1 MCYPN
6 RRIRVIVGGVSC
18 VIAALFLQRYSI
30 RLTAADISTDK
41 PSSARVSFNLSD
53 VLSLE
58 RMKPA
63 GKWYESIVPNTLD
76 LAERTEL
83 SINALTGDVDPDR
96 YYGVYQ
102 GFKFDSNPPHVT
114 GSDILY
120 GLTLTA
126 RNVRTLPMLRAMN
139 GSDYKLEI
147 EYGMMRALMSR
158 IRKDG
163 RLYYP
168 GEAGSPAGNTAYP
181 FEAGM
186 LAFAMENWYYRDR
199 NPAWLDWIDL
209 LARGLRGAV
218 IHAGDRAYYP
228 LQTSID
234 PQGKWH
240 DLVHGEKGLI
250 PYHSPDE
257 PVSDQQGIEGTAK
270 NDQTRP
276 LSTLVYDYKLTGNE
290 ESLRL
295 AREIARYILRPQLW
309 FDTSVEGSPG
319 NEHAVF
325 SGHFHANVHT
335 LIALL
340 DLAEAE
346 HDDGLGELVRE
357 GYNQALR
364 YGVVRI
370 GWFPAVV
377 MPEQYH
383 RPAWLGAV
391 AEGCGVA
398 DMIVLGTRLTDTGL
412 GDYWD
417 DVDSIVRNQL
427 VAQQIS
433 DLDLMRQISAGGT
446 KNDALLKEY
455 LGGFGLAGVNGAQCD
470 IAGCCT
476 GNSPQGLYYAWHGI
490 TRFND
495 GVATVNLFLNRASPW
510 MDVDSYVPYEGKVIL
525 HNKQAHTALVRIPEW
540 VEEAKLASFVNDS
553 VVEPAPAGRYVVF
566 DKLKPGDQI
575 RLQFPIRESSRTYT
589 IAGKVYTATFRGSTA
604 LDITPHDASPSVYPM
619 YRREYF
625 RSDTAPMKKVR
636 RFVADQ
642 IIPLGVY

>member
-1 MCYPN
+1 
-6 RRIRVIVGGVSC
+6 VLL
-18 VIAALFLQRYSI
+18 IAFARHLI
-30 RLTAADISTDK
+30 ITGAAGS
-41 PSSARVSFNLSD
+41 PAFESQVNARVPNGTKVTFNLDD
-53 VLSLE
+53 VLNLE
-58 RMKPA
+58 RMKPT
-63 GKWYESIVPNTLD
+63 GQWYEATVPNTLD

-83 SINALTGDVDPDR
+83 SIHALTGDVDPNR

-102 GFKFDSNPPHVT
+102 GFKFDADPPHVT

-139 GSDYKLEI
+139 GSDYKLDI

-158 IRKDG
+158 IRKDS

-168 GEAGSPAGNTAYP
+168 PEVGPPAGNTAYP

-186 LAFAMENWYYRDR
+186 LAFAMNNWYYRDG

-209 LARGLRGAV
+209 LAGGLRTAA

-234 PQGKWH
+234 PEGNWH

-257 PVSDQQGIEGTAK
+257 PTSDQQGVEGTAK

-276 LSTLVYDYKLTGNE
+276 LSTLVYDYKLTGNR
-290 ESLRL
+290 ESLQL
-295 AREIARYILRPQLW
+295 AREIARYILKPQLW
-309 FDTSVEGSPG
+309 LDTTTQGYPG
-319 NEHAVF
+319 NEHGIF

-346 HDDGLGELVRE
+346 NDDGLKELVRE
-357 GYNQALR
+357 GYDQALR
-364 YGVVRI
+364 YGVARI

-377 MPEQYH
+377 MPERYH
-383 RPAWLGAV
+383 RPASLGAV

-398 DMIVLGTRLTDTGL
+398 DMVVLAVRLTDAGL

-427 VAQQIS
+427 VAQQVS
-433 DLDLMRQISAGGT
+433 DLDLMRNISGGGT
-446 KNDALLKEY
+446 KNDALLKQY
-455 LGGFGLAGVNGAQCD
+455 QGGFGLAGVNGAQCD

-490 TRFND
+490 TRFKD
-495 GVATVNLFLNRASPW
+495 GVATVNQFLNRASPW
-510 MDVDSYVPYEGKVIL
+510 MDVDSYVPYEGKVVL
-525 HNKQAHTALVRIPEW
+525 HNKLARTALVRIPSW
-540 VEEAKLASFVNDS
+540 VEADKIESFVNGRTAKP
-553 VVEPAPAGRYVVF
+553 VLTGRYLLF
-566 DKLKPGDQI
+566 EKLKPADQI
-575 RLQFPIRESSRTYT
+575 RLQFQVGQSNRTYT
-589 IAGKVYTATFRGSTA
+589 IAGKPYTVSFRASSV
-604 LDITPHDASPSVYPM
+604 LDIVPHDDSPKVYPM
-619 YRREYF
+619 YRRDYF
-625 RSDTAPMKKVR
+625 RASKASMRKVR
-636 RFVADQ
+636 RFAADR